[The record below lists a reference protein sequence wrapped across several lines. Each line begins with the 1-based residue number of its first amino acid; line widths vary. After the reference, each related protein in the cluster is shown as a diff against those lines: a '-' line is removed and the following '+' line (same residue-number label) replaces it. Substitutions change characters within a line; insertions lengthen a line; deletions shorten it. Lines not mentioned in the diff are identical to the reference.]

1 MGHTKQ
7 ILYTLNDGIM
17 KVKVFSILI
26 FFILINNYFLLAQ
39 DTSNVKT
46 SIKNPEGREFWLCF
60 LKNFKDDDRKLSK
73 SNELQLEFFIT
84 SDKDANVIIEIQ
96 SINYRNS
103 LFVAAGT
110 IKNVKIDIR
119 AQVRS
124 FDKIEVGQGIHITA
138 DNPITVY
145 GLNRRYQTTDT
156 YLGLPVEVLGTEY
169 RVMSYYV
176 TDDLLSIAAIVATEN
191 NTIVEIT
198 PSVQTYSGQKAGET
212 FRVTLN
218 RGDVYQVAGTR
229 TAKSDLTGT
238 LIRANKKIAV
248 FGGHQCSYVPSVLP
262 EIIACNHLAEQLP
275 PISSWGKHYYIGKF
289 KFRTKYTYRVLAHF
303 PETKVFENTNL
314 VTVLKSGQYLERT
327 TDQDIQITADKPV
340 LVAQY
345 SQGFKNGDSIGDP
358 MMLLISPTQQFLR
371 KYRFATPVS
380 GEWEHIINIVVPTE
394 AAKTI
399 QLNGKPIDSTE
410 FKPFG
415 LSRYSIA
422 YISIPYGSHVIE
434 GALPF
439 GMYSYGFGKGM
450 DAFDAYGT
458 MGGQSFMEY
467 EYERDINPPTVEA
480 RYISNKFVLLIRDD
494 KPDDTGIKDLKI
506 ISNNNIDFSEPNIV
520 EATPQLNIEINPKV
534 TSEEGRLSFRVRD
547 VALNEA
553 IFTVCYVYD
562 YYEGVFK
569 FSLNSGLDVN
579 CAIDYG
585 LNFGFFIKPSFVM
598 NKVNFINSGNI
609 KAKGKFENSNSN
621 TFSFGLFASKSINPD
636 WHISS
641 YITYENYVGKI
652 SAPDTNFA
660 YVRDITTGE
669 LKLFREQTNLELRGN
684 YLQAIFAV
692 NYIINELIYTRIGI
706 SFDLNLSK
714 EVNLTREILEPID
727 FVYSNDKREIRPNDA
742 PKELNSLRSFVFGL
756 DFGFGLNFRIYKRIY
771 SFSEINYNFHI
782 MDLIDDGTWKYNKI
796 SLIIGVKYKL

>member
-1 MGHTKQ
+1 MAPTKQ
-7 ILYTLNDGIM
+7 ILFTLNDTVM
-17 KVKVFSILI
+17 KIKALLILI
-26 FFILINNYFLLAQ
+26 SLFTLSNYTKAQ
-39 DTSNVKT
+39 DTSNVRAT
-46 SIKNPEGREFWLCF
+46 LLKNPEGREFWICF

-84 SDKDANVIIEIQ
+84 SDKDANVVIEIQ

-103 LFVAAGT
+103 LFVPAGT
-110 IKNVKIDIR
+110 IKNVKIDTR
-119 AQVRS
+119 AQVLS
-124 FDKIEVGQGIHITA
+124 FDNIEQGKGIHIKS

-169 RVMSYYV
+169 RVISYYV
-176 TDDLLSIAAIVATEN
+176 TDDLLSIAAIVATED
-191 NTIVEIT
+191 NTTVEIT

-229 TAKSDLTGT
+229 AAKSDLTGT

-248 FGGHQCSYVPSVLP
+248 FGGHQCSYVPSVVP

-275 PISSWGKHYYIGKF
+275 PVSSWGKHFYIGKF

-314 VTVLKSGQYLERT
+314 LAVLKSGQYFERT
-327 TDQDIQITADKPV
+327 TDQDVQITADKPV

-380 GEWEHIINIVVPTE
+380 GDWEHIINIVVPTE

-399 QLNGKPIDSTE
+399 QLNGKPIDTTE
-410 FKPFG
+410 FAPFG

-422 YISIPYGSHVIE
+422 YISVPYGSHILE

-458 MGGQSFMEY
+458 MGGQSFLEY
-467 EYERDINPPTVEA
+467 EFTRDINPPTVEA
-480 RYISNKFVLLIRDD
+480 RYVSDRFMLLIRDD
-494 KPDDTGIKDLKI
+494 RPDDTGIKDLKI
-506 ISNNNIDFSEPNIV
+506 LANNNIDLNEPNIV
-520 EATPQLNIEINPKV
+520 EATPQLNLEINPKIA
-534 TSEEGRLSFRVRD
+534 SEEGRLSFRVRD

-553 IFTVCYVYD
+553 IYTLCYVYD

-569 FSLNSGLDVN
+569 FILNKGIEEN

-585 LNFGFFIKPSFVM
+585 INFGLFLKPSLVI
-598 NKVNFINSGNI
+598 NKVDFINTGNI
-609 KAKGKFENSNSN
+609 KTKGSFKNNNAK
-621 TFSFGLFASKSINPD
+621 TLSFGLFASKSINPK
-636 WHISS
+636 WQIST
-641 YITYENYVGKI
+641 YITYENYAGKI
-652 SAPDTNFA
+652 SSPDSSFA
-660 YVRDITTGE
+660 YVRDINTGE
-669 LKLFREQTNLELRGN
+669 LKLFREQTNLELTGSFLQVVFSAN
-684 YLQAIFAV
+684 YNL
-692 NYIINELIYTRIGI
+692 NEFIYTRAGL

-714 EVNLTREILEPID
+714 EIDYTREILEPID
-727 FVYSNDKREIRPNDA
+727 FVYSNSKREIKPVDA
-742 PKELNSLRSFVFGL
+742 PNELKSLQSVVLGL
-756 DFGFGLNFRIYKRIY
+756 DFAIGFNYRLYRRIY
-771 SFSEINYNFHI
+771 SFAEINYNNHL
-782 MDLIDDGTWKYNKI
+782 MDLIDDGKWKYNKF
-796 SLIIGVKYKL
+796 SLIFGVKYKL